1 MNQTDLQMQDPEA
14 RELLTLG
21 VYCYSYD
28 HGGSRR
34 QINGW
39 GQEMQMWAKSMAGKV
54 GEGKKASDCTFFEQI
69 PERNPGSRKMV

>member
-14 RELLTLG
+14 RELLTLA

-39 GQEMQMWAKSMAGKV
+39 GQEMQM
-54 GEGKKASDCTFFEQI
+54 
-69 PERNPGSRKMV
+69 